1 MCNKCFIDKIR
12 AVLYTGAIESALEN
26 WNDER
31 ITTMTDRTTIGQNI
45 AFLRKQAG
53 LTQTELADR
62 LHVSHQAIS
71 QWERAETLPDIL
83 TLPALAEIFG
93 KGVGVILGVEETVP
107 AENAACLPAG
117 ETVLFEKTADT
128 PTQQEY
134 RPGMLEE
141 TGEYAVVLEKNGKK
155 ISEIPAALRK
165 QIIVVLEGNC
175 RGLSSSF
182 TTEIRGCV
190 EGNAAISGGAS
201 IGTYI
206 GGNAAISGGA
216 NVGGSIEGKCGISG
230 GANING
236 SVNGELTL
244 SGGAAIGG
252 CINGNATFSGQCTI
266 AGCVNDGNV
275 ITDSE
280 LTIGGNVEGN
290 IEVHEGNNVTVTVQG
305 DVNGDVS
312 CGNLAVG
319 GSIAGDVDG
328 RDMTVGG
335 DIAGD
340 VDGGNMTVGGDIAGD
355 VDCGNIEVH
364 GDIAGD
370 VDCGECHVEGDVDG
384 DIDCSGCTVDGEV
397 SGDVTCTACT
407 INGDMEGDI
416 LSAETVTVNG
426 DANGDI
432 TADSVKIYGSAP
444 EYEDEDDE
452 D

>member
-1 MCNKCFIDKIR
+1 MKSGRQEQVCNKCFIDKIR
-12 AVLYTGAIESALEN
+12 VVLYTGGTESALEN
-26 WNDER
+26 WNYER

-93 KGVGVILGVEETVP
+93 KQVGVILGVEETDA
-107 AENAACLPAG
+107 AENGGTVSVPHTDPVEIYT
-117 ETVLFEKTADT
+117 ETDR
-128 PTQQEY
+128 QQEY
-134 RPGMLEE
+134 RPGTLEE
-141 TGEYAVVLEKNGKK
+141 TGEYAVVLEKNGVKVA
-155 ISEIPAALRK
+155 EIPIEIRK

-182 TTEIRGCV
+182 TTEIRGSV

-201 IGTYI
+201 IGTCI

-216 NVGGSIEGKCGISG
+216 T
-230 GANING
+230 ING
-236 SVNGELTL
+236 SVNGDLTL

-275 ITDSE
+275 ITDSD

-290 IEVHEGNNVTVTVQG
+290 IEIHEGSNVTVTVQG

-312 CGNLAVG
+312 CGDLAVG

-355 VDCGNIEVH
+355 VDCGNLEVH

-370 VDCGECHVEGDVDG
+370 VGCGECHVEGDVDG
-384 DIDCSGCTVDGEV
+384 DIDCSGCTVDGEAN
-397 SGDVTCTACT
+397 GDITCTACT

-416 LSAETVTVNG
+416 LSADTVTVNG

-432 TADSVKIYGSAP
+432 TADTVKVYGTAP
-444 EYEDEDDE
+444 ECEGEDEDDE